1 MSLILLD
8 LCLRKHKKY
17 ALYFQWFKWLPEI
30 ADLAKEQHTAVAAQ
44 GATCKISLQ
53 VFTTKPCKGQDD
65 LRILGH
71 GGFLFL
77 LQ

>member
-30 ADLAKEQHTAVAAQ
+30 AVGISKKIPDSYDPEKEEEVRKRYY
-44 GATCKISLQ
+44 ATMD
-53 VFTTKPCKGQDD
+53 G
-65 LRILGH
+65 
-71 GGFLFL
+71 
-77 LQ
+77 